1 MNEITIVKLGGKLI
15 EDESMLD
22 EFLVNFSKIKSRK
35 LLIHGGGNLVTE
47 MCQKLNLDIQIKDG
61 RRITSDKDLDVA
73 TMILAGSI
81 NKKLVSKLHFFKLNS
96 IGLSGA
102 DANLIKA
109 VKRPVGDIDYG
120 KVGDVKEINSVF
132 LKNLIENK
140 YVPVICSITHDGN
153 GQLLNTN
160 ADTIASEIAI
170 SLTNTYKV
178 NLIYSY
184 ERNGV
189 LENID
194 DDKSTIIKLYKNN
207 FTNYIN
213 LKVISNG
220 MIPKLKNSFYA
231 LEKGVQSVKV
241 TGKSITSSDEKYTII
256 TNDEY

>member
-1 MNEITIVKLGGKLI
+1 MRVKY
-15 EDESMLD
+15 D
-22 EFLVNFSKIKSRK
+22 
-35 LLIHGGGNLVTE
+35 
-47 MCQKLNLDIQIKDG
+47 
-61 RRITSDKDLDVA
+61 
-73 TMILAGSI
+73 
-81 NKKLVSKLHFFKLNS
+81 SKLHFFKSNS

-109 VKRPVGDIDYG
+109 VKRPVTDIDYG
-120 KVGDVKEINSVF
+120 QVGDVKEINSIF

-170 SLTNTYKV
+170 SLTNFYKV

-189 LENID
+189 LENLD
-194 DDKSTIIKLYKNN
+194 DDQSTIIKLNKNN

-220 MIPKLKNSFYA
+220 MIPKIKNSFYA
-231 LEKGVQSVKV
+231 LDNGVQSVKV
-241 TGKSITSSDEKYTII
+241 TGKSIISSAEKYTII
-256 TNDEY
+256 TNDEYW